1 MRICDWSSDVCSSDL
16 IFHTNGWQGQRQ
28 TRNHW
33 QGDLPAD
40 EARAAFVHA
49 RGALETAGWDFR
61 PEHTKV
67 LMLTQRALANEL
79 GYGSLPGIFR
89 YNDAFADKSDP
100 HIAWFV
106 EMLEP
111 AALAFEARRYGAML
125 AALGR
130 SEVRR
135 DGKGCVRTCRSQC

>member
-89 YNDAFADKSDP
+89 YNDAFAEQSDP
-100 HIAWFV
+100 PLARFTQ
-106 EMLEP
+106 MLTP
-111 AALAFEARRYGAML
+111 AHPPFQARPDRAIYLAHGP
-125 AALGR
+125 G
-130 SEVRR
+130 
-135 DGKGCVRTCRSQC
+135 

>member
-67 LMLTQRALANEL
+67 LIPTQRALANEL
-79 GYGSLPGIFR
+79 GDRKRVVEG
-89 YNDAFADKSDP
+89 KS
-100 HIAWFV
+100 V
-106 EMLEP
+106 
-111 AALAFEARRYGAML
+111 
-125 AALGR
+125 
-130 SEVRR
+130 S
-135 DGKGCVRTCRSQC
+135 GCVDLAGCRIIKKNTTIS

>member
-61 PEHTKV
+61 HQHNKV

-79 GYGSLPGIFR
+79 GYGSRPGIFSD
-89 YNDAFADKSDP
+89 NDAFAEQSER

-111 AALAFEARRYGAML
+111 APHAFHARRYRDLFEAP
-125 AALGR
+125 GR
-130 SEVRR
+130 GPPTVS
-135 DGKGCVRTCRSQC
+135 GSA